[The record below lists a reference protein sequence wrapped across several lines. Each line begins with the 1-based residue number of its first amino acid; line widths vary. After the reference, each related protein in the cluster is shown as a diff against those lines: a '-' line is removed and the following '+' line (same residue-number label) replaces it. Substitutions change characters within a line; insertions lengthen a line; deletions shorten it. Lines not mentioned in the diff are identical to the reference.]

1 MHVSFHAADDP
12 RSRRARS
19 RTLSPVPHFT
29 ESERRA
35 ALFVQRIWRGKL
47 ARNAAKM
54 RAKDPWFRVGRCNTQ
69 LGKASNL
76 LAAIEKTTVAVIK
89 EGKQG
94 EDTIKRMRLSNE
106 AALHQLRNARY
117 ACISASERHRAAE
130 AHFYIR
136 RNEMDYRIHT
146 FDPKQ

>member
-29 ESERRA
+29 ASERRA

-54 RAKDPWFRVGRCNTQ
+54 RAKDPWFRVGRCDTQ

-76 LAAIEKTTVAVIK
+76 LAAIAKTTVAVIK